1 MVHTTGWITILL
13 SLVTAA
19 LLLPAC
25 GGGSAEIDTA
35 TLETAAATD
44 EDEPSAKSVAKIVF
58 VDQEE
63 ACDCTRARIDA
74 TWSTLQLA
82 LEGREGT
89 PVERIHSDTQELQAR
104 PYLDM
109 RPLMVAPGLYFLDA
123 DGGLVEQLQGEL
135 TEGQIGALLPAP
147 PAPAPPPPPA

>member
-1 MVHTTGWITILL
+1 MTRATSWFAILISLTVIAMV
-13 SLVTAA
+13 
-19 LLLPAC
+19 LPAC
-25 GGGSAEIDTA
+25 GGGSAETDTA
-35 TLETAAATD
+35 ASETAAVTGVN
-44 EDEPSAKSVAKIVF
+44 KLVAKIVF

-74 TWSTLQLA
+74 TWAALQLA
-82 LEGREGT
+82 LEGREGL
-89 PVERIHSDTQELQAR
+89 PVERIHGDTQEPEAK
-104 PYLDM
+104 PYLEM

-147 PAPAPPPPPA
+147 PPPAPPAPPA